1 MLIVFCVLLFYSSIN
16 VWSQKLNE
24 PILIYENSNSLIY
37 NVSTENGLVRF
48 ISPIHSPGMT
58 HGVISLDHLDHIQL
72 DYMKMIM
79 GSILLGI
86 TI

>member
-1 MLIVFCVLLFYSSIN
+1 MVLFFCVLWFYSSIS

-58 HGVISLDHLDHIQL
+58 HGVISLEYLDYIQL

-79 GSILLGI
+79 ASILLGI
-86 TI
+86 SI